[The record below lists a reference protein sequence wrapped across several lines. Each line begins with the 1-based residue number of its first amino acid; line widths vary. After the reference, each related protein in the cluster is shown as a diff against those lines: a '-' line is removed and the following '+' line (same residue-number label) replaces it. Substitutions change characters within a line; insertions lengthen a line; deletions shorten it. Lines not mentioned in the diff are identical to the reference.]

1 MTVKRFSA
9 LLALTLCSG
18 LALCPASRAETLQDA
33 VKTMLNTNPDVRS
46 AAHNRLAR
54 DEEVRQARSGYLPTL
69 DVQAGAGKDYVDKPI
84 DADLDPTLVQVS
96 VRQNVFAGLA
106 TTNEVDRQKARV
118 ESQSYLVR
126 STANNT
132 ALKAS
137 DVYLEVL
144 KNQAVVDL
152 AKENL
157 TLHQRIADQIKLRSE
172 SGVDSRADMDQI
184 QSRLNLAHSNLII
197 AEQNLMNAQTNFNAV
212 IGNPPQQLVRP
223 TPPQTAL
230 PATLPEAEQQAL
242 AAHPQLKSANAD
254 LQARRE
260 QDEVARSPF
269 MPRVDLEADKTYQ
282 QENSYGSG
290 YDGYEEE
297 DLRVFVRVRY
307 NLFNGWKDEARK
319 QETTHLISEAQEIR
333 NHTHRQVVESI
344 RLSWQAHEAAKQKL
358 AFIKKRLQ
366 FAASTAQAYTKQWNI
381 GQRTLLDVLDAEAER
396 IDSARQLVT
405 AEYEELYAQ
414 YRILNGLGQLVPAL
428 QLSWPK
434 EGAVEESD
442 VPAKA
447 QPAQPVSQHGE
458 HISVRQLAIR

>member
-9 LLALTLCSG
+9 LLALTLSSS
-18 LALCPASRAETLQDA
+18 LALCPASPAETLQDA
-33 VKTMLNTNPDVRS
+33 VKNMLNTNPDVRS

-197 AEQNLMNAQTNFNAV
+197 AQQNLMDAQTNFNAV

-223 TPPQTAL
+223 TPPKTTL
-230 PATLPEAEQQAL
+230 PATLAEAEQLAL

-282 QENSYGSG
+282 QENSYGSD

-319 QETTHLISEAQEIR
+319 QETTHLINEAQEIR

-428 QLSWPK
+428 QLQWPK
-434 EGAVEESD
+434 EGAVDETDS
-442 VPAKA
+442 PAKT
-447 QPAQPVSQHGE
+447 QPVSQHGE
-458 HISVRQLAIR
+458 QISVRQLAVR

>member
-1 MTVKRFSA
+1 MPVQRFSA
-9 LLALTLCSG
+9 LLALTLSST
-18 LALCPASRAETLQDA
+18 LILCPASPAETLQDA
-33 VKTMLNTNPDVRS
+33 VKTMLTTNPDVRS

-84 DADLDPTLVQVS
+84 DADLDPTLVQLS

-197 AEQNLMNAQTNFNAV
+197 AQQNLMDAQTNFNAV

-223 TPPQTAL
+223 TPPK
-230 PATLPEAEQQAL
+230 ATLPTTLAEAEQQAL

-282 QENSYGSG
+282 QENSYGSD

-319 QETTHLISEAQEIR
+319 QETVHLINEAQEIR

-344 RLSWQAHEAAKQKL
+344 HLSWQAHEAAKQKL
-358 AFIKKRLQ
+358 AYIKKRLQ

-405 AEYEELYAQ
+405 AEYEEMYAQ

-428 QLSWPK
+428 QLPWPK
-434 EGAVEESD
+434 EGAVDETD
-442 VPAKA
+442 VPAKT
-447 QPAQPVSQHGE
+447 QPVSQHGE
-458 HISVRQLAIR
+458 QITIRQLAVR

>member
-1 MTVKRFSA
+1 MPVQRFSA
-9 LLALTLCSG
+9 LLALTLSST
-18 LALCPASRAETLQDA
+18 LVLCPAAPAETLQDA
-33 VKTMLNTNPDVRS
+33 VKTMLTTNPDVRS

-84 DADLDPTLVQVS
+84 DADLDPTLVQLS

-152 AKENL
+152 ANENL

-197 AEQNLMNAQTNFNAV
+197 AQQNLMDAQTNFNAV

-223 TPPQTAL
+223 MPPKAAL
-230 PATLPEAEQQAL
+230 PATLAEAEQLAL

-269 MPRVDLEADKTYQ
+269 MPRIDLEADKTYQ
-282 QENSYGSG
+282 QENSYGSD

-319 QETTHLISEAQEIR
+319 QETTHLINEAQEIR

-358 AFIKKRLQ
+358 AYIKKRLQ

-405 AEYEELYAQ
+405 AEYEEMYAQ

-428 QLSWPK
+428 QLPWPK
-434 EGAVEESD
+434 EGAVDETD

-447 QPAQPVSQHGE
+447 QPVSQHGQQ
-458 HISVRQLAIR
+458 ISVRQLAVR

>member
-1 MTVKRFSA
+1 MLAKRFPA
-9 LLALTLCSG
+9 LLALTLSGG
-18 LALCPASRAETLQDA
+18 LAVCPVVAPAETLQDA
-33 VKTMLNTNPDVRS
+33 VKTMLSTNPDVRS

-54 DEEVRQARSGYLPTL
+54 DEEVRQARAGYFPTL
-69 DVQAGAGKDYVDKPI
+69 DVQAGAGKDYVDRPI

-96 VRQNVFAGLA
+96 VRQNLFAGLA
-106 TTNEVDRQKARV
+106 TTNEVDRQQARV
-118 ESQSYLVR
+118 ASQSYLVR

-157 TLHQRIADQIKLRSE
+157 TLHERIADQIKLRSE

-184 QSRLNLAHSNLII
+184 QSRLNLAHANLIV
-197 AEQNLMNAQTNFNAV
+197 AQQNLLDARTNFNAV
-212 IGNPPQQLVRP
+212 VGSPPQQLVRP
-223 TPPQTAL
+223 TPPTVTL
-230 PATLPEAEQQAL
+230 PASLVEAEQLAL

-269 MPRVDLEADKTYQ
+269 MPRIDLEADKTYQ
-282 QENSYGSG
+282 QENSYGSS

-319 QETTHLISEAQEIR
+319 QETVHLINEAQEIR

-344 RLSWQAHEAAKQKL
+344 HLSWQALEAAKQKL

-414 YRILNGLGQLVPAL
+414 YRILNGLGQLIPAL
-428 QLSWPK
+428 QLQWPK
-434 EGAVEESD
+434 EGAVDATELPVKTE
-442 VPAKA
+442 
-447 QPAQPVSQHGE
+447 PVSKNGGQITVH
-458 HISVRQLAIR
+458 QLAVR

>member
-1 MTVKRFSA
+1 MIAKQFPA
-9 LLALTLCSG
+9 LLALTLSGG
-18 LALCPASRAETLQDA
+18 LALCTAAPAETLQDA
-33 VKTMLNTNPDVRS
+33 IKTVLSTNPDVRS

-54 DEEVRQARSGYLPTL
+54 DEEVRQARAGYFPTL
-69 DVQAGAGKDYVDKPI
+69 DVQGGAGKDYVDKPI

-96 VRQNVFAGLA
+96 VRQNLFAGLA

-144 KNQAVVDL
+144 KNQAVVAL

-157 TLHQRIADQIKLRSE
+157 TLHERIADQIKLRSE

-197 AEQNLMNAQTNFNAV
+197 AQQNLFDAQTNFNAV
-212 IGNPPQQLVRP
+212 IGSPPQQLVRP
-223 TPPQTAL
+223 TLPNRPL
-230 PATLPEAEQQAL
+230 PASLEEAEQLAI

-260 QDEVARSPF
+260 QEEVARSPF

-319 QETTHLISEAQEIR
+319 QETVHLVNEAQEIR

-344 RLSWQAHEAAKQKL
+344 RLSWQAFEASKQKL

-414 YRILNGLGQLVPAL
+414 YRILNGLGQLIPAL
-428 QLSWPK
+428 QLQYPK
-434 EGAVEESD
+434 EGSVDENEL
-442 VPAKA
+442 PAKGE
-447 QPAQPVSQHGE
+447 PVSQSSD
-458 HISVRQLAIR
+458 HISVGQLAVR

>member
-9 LLALTLCSG
+9 LLALTLSSS
-18 LALCPASRAETLQDA
+18 LAICPASPAETLQDA
-33 VKTMLNTNPDVRS
+33 VKNMLNTNPDVRS

-197 AEQNLMNAQTNFNAV
+197 AQQNLMDAQTNFNAV

-223 TPPQTAL
+223 TPPKTTL
-230 PATLPEAEQQAL
+230 PATLAEAEQLAL

-282 QENSYGSG
+282 QENSYGSE

-319 QETTHLISEAQEIR
+319 QETTHLINEAQEIR

-428 QLSWPK
+428 QLPWPK
-434 EGAVEESD
+434 EGAVDETD
-442 VPAKA
+442 PPAKV
-447 QPAQPVSQHGE
+447 QPVSQHGE
-458 HISVRQLAIR
+458 QITVRQLAVR

>member
-1 MTVKRFSA
+1 MLAKRFPA
-9 LLALTLCSG
+9 LLALTLSGG
-18 LALCPASRAETLQDA
+18 LAVCPVVAPAETLQDA
-33 VKTMLNTNPDVRS
+33 VKTMLSTNPDVRS

-54 DEEVRQARSGYLPTL
+54 DEEVRQARAGYFPTL
-69 DVQAGAGKDYVDKPI
+69 DVQAGAGKDYVDRPI

-96 VRQNVFAGLA
+96 VRQNLFAGLA

-118 ESQSYLVR
+118 ASQSYLVR

-157 TLHQRIADQIKLRSE
+157 TLHERIADQIKLRSE

-184 QSRLNLAHSNLII
+184 QSRLNLAHANLIV
-197 AEQNLMNAQTNFNAV
+197 AQQNLLDARTNFNAV
-212 IGNPPQQLVRP
+212 VGSPPQQLVRP
-223 TPPQTAL
+223 TPPTVTL
-230 PATLPEAEQQAL
+230 PASLAEAEQLAL

-269 MPRVDLEADKTYQ
+269 MPRIDLEADKTYQ
-282 QENSYGSG
+282 QENSYGSS

-319 QETTHLISEAQEIR
+319 QETVHLINEAQEIR

-344 RLSWQAHEAAKQKL
+344 HLSWQALEAAKQKL

-414 YRILNGLGQLVPAL
+414 YRILNGLGQLIPAL
-428 QLSWPK
+428 QLQWPK
-434 EGAVEESD
+434 EGAVDATELPVKTE
-442 VPAKA
+442 
-447 QPAQPVSQHGE
+447 PVSKNGGQITVH
-458 HISVRQLAIR
+458 QLAVR

>member
-1 MTVKRFSA
+1 MLAKRFPA
-9 LLALTLCSG
+9 LLALTLSGG
-18 LALCPASRAETLQDA
+18 LAVCPVVAPAETLQDA
-33 VKTMLNTNPDVRS
+33 VKTMLSTNPDVRS

-54 DEEVRQARSGYLPTL
+54 DEEVRQARAGYFPTL
-69 DVQAGAGKDYVDKPI
+69 DVQAGAGKDYVDRPI

-96 VRQNVFAGLA
+96 VRQNLFAGLA
-106 TTNEVDRQKARV
+106 TTNEVDRQQARV
-118 ESQSYLVR
+118 ASQSYLVR

-157 TLHQRIADQIKLRSE
+157 TLHERIADQIKLRSE

-184 QSRLNLAHSNLII
+184 QSRLNLAHANLIV
-197 AEQNLMNAQTNFNAV
+197 AQQNLLDARTNFNAV
-212 IGNPPQQLVRP
+212 VGSPPQQLVRP
-223 TPPQTAL
+223 TPPTVTL
-230 PATLPEAEQQAL
+230 PASLAEAEQLAL

-269 MPRVDLEADKTYQ
+269 MPRIDLEADKTYQ
-282 QENSYGSG
+282 QENSYGSS

-319 QETTHLISEAQEIR
+319 QETVHLINEAQEIR

-344 RLSWQAHEAAKQKL
+344 HLSWQALEAAKQKL

-414 YRILNGLGQLVPAL
+414 YRILNGLGQLIPAL
-428 QLSWPK
+428 QLQWPK
-434 EGAVEESD
+434 EGAVDATELSVKTE
-442 VPAKA
+442 
-447 QPAQPVSQHGE
+447 PVSKNGGQITVH
-458 HISVRQLAIR
+458 QLAVR